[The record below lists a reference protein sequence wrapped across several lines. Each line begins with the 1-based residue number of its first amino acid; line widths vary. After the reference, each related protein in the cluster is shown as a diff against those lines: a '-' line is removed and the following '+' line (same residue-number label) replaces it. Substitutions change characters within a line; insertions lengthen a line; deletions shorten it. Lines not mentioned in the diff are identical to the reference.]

1 MLFTLIKNELIKLM
15 KKSKTWIVFSLFAA
29 FILIT
34 IFAQYRGD
42 KNMRIWNSPERQLK
56 MAQDNLKYYNE
67 ELESNKDT
75 DVNPEY
81 IAYLQ
86 DAIENSREQIKNY
99 EYIIKNGLDEE
110 DWKIQ

>member
-1 MLFTLIKNELIKLM
+1 MEFTR
-15 KKSKTWIVFSLFAA
+15 KTI
-29 FILIT
+29 
-34 IFAQYRGD
+34 
-42 KNMRIWNSPERQLK
+42 K

-81 IAYLQ
+81 ISYLQ

-110 DWKIQ
+110 AWKIKLDQMIEYSKQNIENYKNYDDE